1 MNDINKSKE
10 LYGLYVQR
18 FGNCQRTP
26 YQAEYYKK
34 WLELLDN
41 CSSNEEAEERSKENG
56 LYTAGATAVA
66 KDRIFAN
73 KQAALQ
79 MGWSDVVE
87 LCDEL
92 LQKIEEDPYYT
103 FTNSGLWAKLQAKKD
118 GWLRTIEGFHRLYKE
133 FVEYNDKR
141 SEPQK
146 YLPNIAESVKM
157 LSKPSSDFTKLAALP
172 SFRALIECSDEYY
185 KEFTETIGKAISTGT
200 LDSIQWS
207 VEAHKDEI
215 EELWN
220 KKETLFEECKQWYSQ
235 PVKPVCLRLSP
246 ETADGEYKLIDIE

>member
-18 FGNCQRTP
+18 FGNCRRTP

-41 CSSNEEAEERSKENG
+41 CSSNEEAEEKSKENG
-56 LYTAGATAVA
+56 LYTAGAAAVA

-103 FTNSGLWAKLQAKKD
+103 FTNS
-118 GWLRTIEGFHRLYKE
+118 
-133 FVEYNDKR
+133 
-141 SEPQK
+141 
-146 YLPNIAESVKM
+146 
-157 LSKPSSDFTKLAALP
+157 
-172 SFRALIECSDEYY
+172 
-185 KEFTETIGKAISTGT
+185 
-200 LDSIQWS
+200 
-207 VEAHKDEI
+207 
-215 EELWN
+215 
-220 KKETLFEECKQWYSQ
+220 
-235 PVKPVCLRLSP
+235 
-246 ETADGEYKLIDIE
+246 